1 MSKQSAASP
10 ASIRFRL
17 SLAEVLYNA
26 CIASDS
32 YRTVFLQS
40 LGVSVGRIGII
51 SSLSTIANIVAPPIW
66 GAISDKIRSPRICFV
81 LCLGLSALLMAA
93 VPFASQIGAPA
104 YFLMIA
110 CLSLAALF
118 TGPANNMIEL
128 WLVRVDNS
136 GIGISYGSLRLWAS
150 IGYAVMGILYT
161 RILKVLPV
169 SSVYLL
175 YFLFALPA
183 ILLALSLPDPG
194 GVEAAKA
201 PKIRFRDMPFRRIFN
216 YWIVIYLLYTVINT
230 VPGNWK
236 ITYFVYMLNDYGYS
250 SISFGIF
257 MFLSAACEVPALI
270 ISKKFIARFGLI
282 KTMFF
287 CIGAS
292 IVETLFYAFG
302 TSIVHVYIGQIIKG
316 VALGMSMACQMQ
328 LIYRLSHKGLETTT
342 QALIGSVGSV
352 ATIVVAAFGGY
363 ALEAMGLRPFFGMI
377 SLLQVLAGGVLF
389 VGLTIGLTVLKK
401 KLPEGV

>member
-1 MSKQSAASP
+1 MSKKPAASP
-10 ASIRFRL
+10 GVIRFRL

-93 VPFASQIGAPA
+93 VPFASQIGAPM

-110 CLSLAALF
+110 CLSLASLF

-136 GIGISYGSLRLWAS
+136 GIGISYGSVRLWAS

-161 RILKVLPV
+161 RILTVLPV

-194 GVEAAKA
+194 GVEAARA
-201 PKIRFRDMPFRRIFN
+201 PKIRFRDMPFQHIFN

-230 VPGNWK
+230 VPSNWK

-270 ISKKFIARFGLI
+270 ISKRFIARFGLI

-342 QALIGSVGSV
+342 QAVIGSVGSV

-363 ALEAMGLRPFFGMI
+363 ALEALGLRPFFGLI
-377 SLLQVLAGGVLF
+377 CLLQVLAGGVLF
-389 VGLTIGLTVLKK
+389 AGLTIGLTVLKK
-401 KLPEGV
+401 RLPEGV

>member
-1 MSKQSAASP
+1 MSRSSKATP
-10 ASIRFRL
+10 GSIRLRL

-26 CIASDS
+26 CIASDG

-51 SSLSTIANIVAPPIW
+51 SSLSTVANIVAPPIW
-66 GAISDKIRSPRICFV
+66 GAISDKIRSPRICFA
-81 LCLGLSALLMAA
+81 LCLSFAALLLAA
-93 VPFASQIGAPA
+93 VPFVSQVGAPLYLA
-104 YFLMIA
+104 MIV
-110 CLSLAALF
+110 CLSLSSLF
-118 TGPANNMIEL
+118 TGPANTMMEM

-136 GIGISYGSLRLWAS
+136 GIGISYGSVRLWAS
-150 IGYAVMGILYT
+150 IGYALMGIIYSRL
-161 RILKVLPV
+161 LAVWPV

-194 GVEAAKA
+194 AADKVKA
-201 PKIRFRDMPFRRIFN
+201 AKIRFRDMPFKRIFN
-216 YWIVIYLLYTVINT
+216 YWIVIYLLYSLINT
-230 VPGNWK
+230 IPGNWK
-236 ITYFVYMLNDYGYS
+236 TTYFVYMLNDYGYS

-270 ISKKFIARFGLI
+270 ISKRFIARFGLI

-316 VALGMSMACQMQ
+316 VSLGMTMACQIQ

-363 ALEAMGLRPFFGMI
+363 ALEAMGLRPFFGLI

-389 VGLTIGLTVLKK
+389 VGLAVGLTVLKK
-401 KLPEGV
+401 NLPEGV